1 MRHRH
6 TAQLRWSDPDMLG
19 HVNHARMLG
28 LVEDARIALCLD
40 GPRRDGSGVGG
51 VILVHLDVDY
61 LRQVRYRVD
70 EALPVE
76 SWVVK
81 IGTKS
86 FTLRQEMSQDGQVA
100 VRVDA
105 VCVAFD
111 YATDTTRALDEE
123 ERQFW
128 SRYLEDGS

>member
-1 MRHRH
+1 MRHHH

-28 LVEDARIALCLD
+28 LIEDARIALCLQA
-40 GPRRDGSGVGG
+40 PRRDDSGVGG

-70 EALPVE
+70 ESLPIE

-81 IGTKS
+81 VGTKS
-86 FTLRQEMSQDGQVA
+86 FTLRQEMSQDGDVVA
-100 VRVDA
+100 RVDA

-111 YATDTTRALDEE
+111 YDSDSSRPLDDDERA
-123 ERQFW
+123 FW
-128 SRYLEDGS
+128 SRYLEDAS

>member
-1 MRHRH
+1 MRHHH

-28 LVEDARIALCLD
+28 LIEDARIALCLQ
-40 GPRRDGSGVGG
+40 GPRGDDSGVGG
-51 VILVHLDVDY
+51 VILVHLEVDY

-70 EALPVE
+70 EALPIE
-76 SWVVK
+76 SWAVK

-105 VCVAFD
+105 VLVAFD
-111 YATDTTRALDEE
+111 YATDRPRPLNDEE
-123 ERQFW
+123 RTFW
-128 SRYLEDGS
+128 GRYLEDAS

>member
-19 HVNHARMLG
+19 HVNHARMLS
-28 LVEDARIALCLD
+28 LVEDARIALCLL
-40 GPRRDGSGVGG
+40 GPRRDDSGVGG
-51 VILVHLDVDY
+51 VILVHLEVDY

-76 SWVVK
+76 SWVTK

-86 FTLRQEMSQDGQVA
+86 FALRQELSQDGQVA
-100 VRVDA
+100 ARVDA
-105 VCVAFD
+105 TCVAFD
-111 YATDTTRALDEE
+111 YATDATRALDDE
-123 ERQFW
+123 EREFW
-128 SRYLEDGS
+128 GRYLEDAP